1 MQNTSADYKLEINK
15 PSRTFECKVTIGDNI
30 YTNEDIVDVILDY
43 PQPSD
48 GFTIGNTISQTL
60 DLTLINRGD
69 IIYSTSQVKLEI
81 GLKIED
87 RIEYIPMGIFNID
100 DIEKTDY
107 TTKFICYDN
116 MIKFETPYFSEL
128 SDKPTLQQVVN
139 ELAKITGIQFEG
151 SLPAYT
157 VSKLGGFS
165 CREVLSYVASIC
177 GGNALITRS
186 GKFTIKGLSEV
197 VKAIN
202 GDNYFDFKRE
212 EVKYKVGKI
221 SCQVDENSV
230 LSKGSLGTDSME
242 LSFENPWITEKILT
256 ELYNKLNGL
265 SYLGYSMKWQG
276 DLSLDPYDIITV
288 TDIKNVTRNIPILSQ
303 KLTYT
308 GGLTS
313 EIEAK
318 GESKNKNS
326 FSSSG
331 STTNKINRLVTEQA
345 VIKEALI
352 EKANIKDL
360 EAVSI
365 KTQTLEAKT
374 AKIEEAIID
383 VAYIKDLNVINANI
397 ENLKAADA
405 TINNALIGKADIT
418 QLNAVQGNINTLNS
432 QVANIETLVNGNL
445 TSDNIHSLVLTSS
458 KVTVE
463 NGFIKNA
470 MIENLDV
477 SKINAGTIS
486 TDKFLIK
493 SADGGIEIRGATQQF
508 KDKNNKVRLQLG
520 KDSQG
525 NFNFI
530 LRGEDGTS
538 VLLDHTGLKAKAITD
553 GLIVNNMLGQGAV
566 TGDKVN
572 IGSLIQEVNKDT
584 NTSTIKATKIQ
595 LDKEGQSLDIAFNTL
610 KTNVDNIEVGGTNLA
625 IDTNKGKLGW
635 NWSLASGGRT
645 ISEVIENNIKC
656 CKLVRDSVDST
667 SWSYISYSHD
677 RINREKYLPN
687 KQYTI
692 SFEVKA
698 SVVTKFKVGIKEG
711 GSLNPICNDRT
722 TDNTVVNTW
731 IKLSVTVTTLATL
744 PTSKTQVLYLAGMNS
759 STGVSYIFRN
769 LKIEEGNKATAWTA
783 APEDLESRIESN
795 TTQIAAQQGKIE
807 ALISDTSIVE
817 DGSTKKLKDAYAN
830 LKLTVN
836 GLNSTV
842 GSHTTNITNLQGQ
855 MSTANSNISNLSGKV
870 QTVESKQ
877 VSFEQNLSGISQKVS
892 SAESNITTL
901 KGQMTTANNNITA
914 VTNNLNNL
922 QIGVSNLIRGTKE
935 FKIDSNRINGFRN
948 EGSYAI
954 SYSEADKCHIAT
966 AKASGLTS
974 NSIKSLYSSFV
985 PCKKG
990 DKFTLSVWLKVKDIN
1005 AWDLKYPF
1013 IFEVFSSNKS
1023 TRVQYQ
1029 DVAITHS
1036 NSNRPTFINNTW
1048 VFFTYTDVV
1057 TADNAA
1063 FMGLRLSLF
1072 RNGEVSYK
1080 LAKVEIGTKAT
1091 GWSPA
1096 PQDVENTI
1104 NSVDSKITTT
1114 NNKVAELTTNLNG
1127 ITQRV
1132 GTTESK
1138 TSILEKT
1145 TEKMLINNFS
1155 RSGIKDRWSSNIGT
1169 ITASNAVGYYA
1180 NVSTNGN
1187 AQVTSEKFEIDA
1199 SKSYK
1204 ISLMVQNPSE
1214 NATGSW
1220 FFGVYA
1226 HDKDNN
1232 NIGVYVG
1239 TSTSLDTNAYF
1250 HQEQKANKNTTWRT
1264 FEGYIY
1270 SHNTVVNAN
1279 TPKGNCINF
1288 MKFHPKTKYLVVR
1301 FLNYRSASYGNGQT
1315 GSIYF
1320 AHPTISV
1327 IDNRIVDTE
1336 TRLKSAESKITS
1348 DAIINTV
1355 SSTINTAKQ
1364 EAINSANSNTANQLK
1379 NYATTSSVTQ
1389 TVNSWVAKFSS
1400 SGGSNLIK
1408 NSKVGQ
1414 TSNLYGFGNRAVD
1427 MTLMQ
1432 KGKKYTLTVNGKTVN
1447 GAGSRYLTVFIYNGD
1462 WTFSKSIVIKETVDT
1477 TRSVTFEVPSNIS
1490 GNLMVSSYHYPND
1503 GDRSGSSRINWYCL
1517 TEGEVP
1523 SLWMPHHGEVI
1534 DGSTQIDADGVT
1546 IKNGALRVQ
1555 NKAGQ
1560 IVLTGDSNG
1569 DLTLTGKV
1577 INGANGLVSYLDR
1590 GGLILEATNEKV
1602 GYIRSS
1608 SFASNRDINGLSI
1621 GALGKG
1627 DYVDIGYTTDNDL
1640 GSGTSLTPSIRI
1652 AKTNHSLIGSFV
1664 GIQLKDNTRID
1675 YTKKLLFQNNTSY
1688 DSEIYANGSGHLNLY
1703 GDNGLMLGYKNGNSN
1718 VTALQIDES
1727 SDAIFFM
1734 SKLRD
1739 HKGGQ
1744 SFEVLSRYKHG
1755 SVEKFAP
1762 RITNMNAYL
1771 DSGWYSFGTDC
1782 SGTPTGWGIMLTFRA
1797 FSTDM
1802 CQIVHGT
1809 NNVLYIRWYINGA
1822 YTSWKSW

>member
-817 DGSTKKLKDAYAN
+817 NGATKKLKDAYAN

-855 MSTANSNISNLSGKV
+855 MSTANSNISKLDGKV

-877 VSFEQNLSGISQKVS
+877 VSFEQNLNGISQRVQSTESNVTTLTGKVNT
-892 SAESNITTL
+892 ANSNITTATEL
-901 KGQMTTANNNITA
+901 AQAMALGKMLNTDPIFKKG
-914 VTNNLNNL
+914 
-922 QIGVSNLIRGTKE
+922 
-935 FKIDSNRINGFRN
+935 INGVKVYN
-948 EGSYAI
+948 NSSGSQVTVTRIAKTSDLPTTSTHCMEIKVIGGTTSPGRGGFYFGTPSRANAVFI
-954 SYSEADKCHIAT
+954 TRFIAKIPIGYSLSWYSNTIGTGSTQKWLTAT
-966 AKASGLTS
+966 AGTGKWTEYVCKVTCGSSGTFSTTNHFALNGGSTPSTS
-974 NSIKSLYSSFV
+974 APLIWYLAYA
-985 PCKKG
+985 
-990 DKFTLSVWLKVKDIN
+990 T
-1005 AWDLKYPF
+1005 
-1013 IFEVFSSNKS
+1013 VFDV
-1023 TRVQYQ
+1023 TDMDYTVQ
-1029 DVAITHS
+1029 D
-1036 NSNRPTFINNTW
+1036 NT
-1048 VFFTYTDVV
+1048 T
-1057 TADNAA
+1057 
-1063 FMGLRLSLF
+1063 
-1072 RNGEVSYK
+1072 
-1080 LAKVEIGTKAT
+1080 
-1091 GWSPA
+1091 
-1096 PQDVENTI
+1096 Q
-1104 NSVDSKITTT
+1104 ITTT
-1114 NNKVAELTTNLNG
+1114 NNKVVSLETNLNG
-1127 ITQRV
+1127 ISSKV
-1132 GTTESK
+1132 SNVES
-1138 TSILEKT
+1138 SVA
-1145 TEKMLINNFS
+1145 
-1155 RSGIKDRWSSNIGT
+1155 T
-1169 ITASNAVGYYA
+1169 I
-1180 NVSTNGN
+1180 NGN
-1187 AQVTSEKFEIDA
+1187 VTS
-1199 SKSYK
+1199 
-1204 ISLMVQNPSE
+1204 LQNRM
-1214 NATGSW
+1214 
-1220 FFGVYA
+1220 
-1226 HDKDNN
+1226 
-1232 NIGVYVG
+1232 
-1239 TSTSLDTNAYF
+1239 ST
-1250 HQEQKANKNTTWRT
+1250 
-1264 FEGYIY
+1264 
-1270 SHNTVVNAN
+1270 
-1279 TPKGNCINF
+1279 
-1288 MKFHPKTKYLVVR
+1288 
-1301 FLNYRSASYGNGQT
+1301 
-1315 GSIYF
+1315 
-1320 AHPTISV
+1320 
-1327 IDNRIVDTE
+1327 
-1336 TRLKSAESKITS
+1336 AESKITS
-1348 DAIINTV
+1348 SAIITTV

-1364 EAINSANSNTANQLK
+1364 EAINSANSSTDSKLK

-1389 TVNSWVAKFSS
+1389 TVDSWVAKFTST
-1400 SGGSNLIK
+1400 GGSNLLK
-1408 NSKVGQ
+1408 NSDAKNGQ
-1414 TSNLYGFGNRAVD
+1414 YMWTGNGV
-1427 MTLMQ
+1427 
-1432 KGKKYTLTVNGKTVN
+1432 TLTIGTSGANPFFGGNEFKSTFPNGLKYSESIKLKANTDYVYEGWIYCN
-1447 GAGSRYLTVFIYNGD
+1447 ASFKGS
-1462 WTFSKSIVIKETVDT
+1462 
-1477 TRSVTFEVPSNIS
+1477 SVTPLHFWCMNKPNAAGQAQLEVLDYRQDVTAKVFNKCYIHFRTKS
-1490 GNLMVSSYHYPND
+1490 GDVYFTPFVYGGPDGQMVAVRQLS
-1503 GDRSGSSRINWYCL
+1503 L
-1517 TEGEVP
+1517 TEGKVETAWTQHP
-1523 SLWMPHHGEVI
+1523 SEIYEGSTVI
-1534 DGSTQIDADGVT
+1534 DGSGVT
-1546 IKNGALRVQ
+1546 VNNGALRVK

-1560 IVLTGDSNG
+1560 TVLQGDSFGNLSMRGSIETINDYGRLYLNG
-1569 DLTLTGKV
+1569 NSLKGFL
-1577 INGANGLVSYLDR
+1577 N
-1590 GGLILEATNEKV
+1590 
-1602 GYIRSS
+1602 SS
-1608 SFASNRDINGLSI
+1608 STTPIYASGVWRPYNDSYQTGYVSVGNTNALIGDDNGCLYMSGDNNPNGTRAI
-1621 GALGKG
+1621 LKYSRNSGNVFGAVEFTQYG
-1627 DYVDIGYTTDNDL
+1627 
-1640 GSGTSLTPSIRI
+1640 GTSLVS
-1652 AKTNHSLIGSFV
+1652 SLNGGRDKY
-1664 GIQLKDNTRID
+1664 GIWNSAEGYVLPFRGNEYLGK
-1675 YTKKLLFQNNTSY
+1675 NNRYWEAIYVRTTVSY
-1688 DSEIYANGSGHLNLY
+1688 NLN
-1703 GDNGLMLGYKNGNSN
+1703 S
-1718 VTALQIDES
+1718 VIDES
-1727 SDAIFFM
+1727 
-1734 SKLRD
+1734 KLL
-1739 HKGGQ
+1739 GEVQ
-1744 SFEVLSRYKHG
+1744 SETQRNK
-1755 SVEKFAP
+1755 
-1762 RITNMNAYL
+1762 IN
-1771 DSGWYSFGTDC
+1771 
-1782 SGTPTGWGIMLTFRA
+1782 TPTKKDFIECIKELDFGVYDSSDNINVRVLKTTNELTCQPIINTSLKLGVNNARNLLVKEC
-1797 FSTDM
+1797 TDREGENPIQTIDLISY
-1802 CQIVHGT
+1802 CSALAITLQDTIGKIESLENENLALKERLAVIESF
-1809 NNVLYIRWYINGA
+1809 Y
-1822 YTSWKSW
+1822 S